1 MTQTAAL
8 RKELQSYI
16 ADIPEQR
23 LVALRPLLYEL
34 SLDTPVIEAAS
45 ETETRMAEKRIK
57 EWRQDPSCF
66 VPLES
71 VLL

>member
-1 MTQTAAL
+1 MTQTSAL
-8 RKELQSYI
+8 RKELQSCI

-23 LVALRPLLYEL
+23 PAALRPLLYEL

-45 ETETRMAEKRIK
+45 EAETRMAEERIE

-71 VLL
+71 IAP